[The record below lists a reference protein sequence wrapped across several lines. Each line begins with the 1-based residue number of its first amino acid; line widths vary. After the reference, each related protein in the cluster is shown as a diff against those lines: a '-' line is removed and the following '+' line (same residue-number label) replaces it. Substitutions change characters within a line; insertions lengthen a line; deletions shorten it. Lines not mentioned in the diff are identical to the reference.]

1 MLAYIVRR
9 LGAMLVVM
17 LIVASL
23 VFVIVRIV
31 PGDPAAVML
40 GDQATA
46 QDIANLR
53 SIMGLD
59 RPLPVQFGIYLRSIL
74 VGDLGQSIF
83 LNRPVL
89 DAVAERAELTLLMT
103 AMAVMLATAI
113 GVPVGV
119 ISAAKRGRAIDQTSM
134 AIAMLAASLPSFWV
148 GLTLIQ
154 YLALGLQWF
163 PVAGYGAPDASLPE
177 RMRHLVLPAIA
188 LGIPSSALIVRFTR
202 SSMLDV
208 LGEDYIRT
216 ARAKGL
222 SARRVILRHGLRNAA
237 IPIITVI
244 GLTTAVLLGGAIVT
258 ETVFALPGVG
268 SLIVNAVQRRDYPV
282 IQGALLIVSGLYVLL
297 NLAIDLLYAAVDPRV
312 SY

>member
-59 RPLPVQFGIYLRSIL
+59 RPLPVQFAIYLRSIL

-83 LNRPVL
+83 LGRPVL

-103 AMAVMLATAI
+103 AMAVALATAI

-119 ISAAKRGRAIDQTSM
+119 ISAAMRGRAIDQTSM

-154 YLALGLQWF
+154 YLALGMQWV
-163 PVAGYGAPDASLPE
+163 PVAGYGAPDASLLE

-208 LGEDYIRT
+208 LGEDFIRT

-222 SARRVILRHGLRNAA
+222 TGRRVILKHALRNAA